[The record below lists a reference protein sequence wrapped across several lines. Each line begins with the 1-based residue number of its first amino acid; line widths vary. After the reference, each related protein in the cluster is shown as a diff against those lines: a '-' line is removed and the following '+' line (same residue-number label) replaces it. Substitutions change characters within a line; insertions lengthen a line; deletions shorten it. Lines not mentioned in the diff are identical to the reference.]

1 MTKSSSSYI
10 DRSLFGERRNVKLLR
25 NKRRQKLQDEEA
37 KAVAV
42 VDATPPSPAVAASR
56 EELRIIQSHSI
67 GPFPTNASKDSL
79 STSNTNTNNERAR
92 ERKKYMEALEANAA
106 ATRNQRDE
114 DSCQSNKQQA
124 KTRAIR
130 RQAQEKVENEEEDVV
145 KRLQTYSQRAI
156 AFHIRDMQLRDKV
169 VQEQKEKEYE
179 RRMEL
184 AMEADRLREIE
195 RREQE
200 EADKV
205 QRLVEARRVIED
217 QINERHQQ
225 QLLREEAKDQ
235 ENRDMLEQIKRFQL
249 EEEDRAKE
257 RKEQAALAR
266 LEVIRLNEEAA
277 EAKRLERLRE
287 KEEDDQILAYQAQ
300 QDEILRKREE
310 EEREAELQKKELQKK
325 LLENQSRT
333 LDRRAELD
341 ELRARRAAEQ
351 KEREFRRKEL
361 AEAQKRKKDLA
372 MLQEAH
378 WQQEE
383 EKKQERRRLAKMRQ
397 EEYEGAMRQAKNM
410 ARREEQEAELVR
422 RKNAEF
428 RLAIQQ
434 QILDRELQRK
444 AQQREKFNEG
454 RRRQEA
460 MKEDIAKMEAIRDRM
475 VKELQDQGIRR
486 EYWAEMMR
494 LDIGDFLSK

>member
-1 MTKSSSSYI
+1 MTKSYI
-10 DRSLFGERRNVKLLR
+10 DRSLFGERSNVKLIR
-25 NKRRQKLQDEEA
+25 NKRRQKPSVPPQQ
-37 KAVAV
+37 
-42 VDATPPSPAVAASR
+42 ATIAGRTPATAIAIQ
-56 EELRIIQSHSI
+56 ELGQIESHSI
-67 GPFPTNASKDSL
+67 GPFPTFNDPPVVFECKASNGALASQSQRLRD
-79 STSNTNTNNERAR
+79 ERAR
-92 ERKKYMEALEANAA
+92 ERKKYMEALSNATA
-106 ATRNQRDE
+106 AKNRN
-114 DSCQSNKQQA
+114 DSNQSKQQA
-124 KTRAIR
+124 KVRAIR
-130 RQAQEKVENEEEDVV
+130 KQAQEKVDHEEDVV

-184 AMEADRLREIE
+184 AMEADRLREIG

-200 EADKV
+200 EAEKM
-205 QRLVEARRVIED
+205 RKLVEAREVIED
-217 QINERHQQ
+217 QINERHKQK
-225 QLLREEAKDQ
+225 LLREEAKDQ
-235 ENRDMLEQIKRFQL
+235 ENRDMLERIKRFQL
-249 EEEDRAKE
+249 QEEGWAKE

-266 LEVIRLNEEAA
+266 SEVIRLNEEAA
-277 EAKRLERLRE
+277 EAKRLERQRE
-287 KEEDDQILAYQAQ
+287 KEEDAQILAYQAQ

-310 EEREAELQKKELQKK
+310 EERQAEVRKKELQKK

-351 KEREFRRKEL
+351 KEREFRQKEL
-361 AEAQKRKKDLA
+361 DEARKRKKDLA

-378 WQQEE
+378 RQQEE
-383 EKKQERRRLAKMRQ
+383 EKRQERQRIAEMRQ
-397 EEYEGAMRQAKNM
+397 EEYEGAMRQAREM
-410 ARREEQEAELVR
+410 AQREEEEAEIVR

-434 QILDRELQRK
+434 QISDRESQLK

-454 RRRQEA
+454 RRRQER
-460 MKEDIAKMEAIRDRM
+460 MKEDVAKMEAIRDKM

-486 EYWAEMMR
+486 EYWAEMMG
-494 LDIGDFLSK
+494 LDIESFLSK